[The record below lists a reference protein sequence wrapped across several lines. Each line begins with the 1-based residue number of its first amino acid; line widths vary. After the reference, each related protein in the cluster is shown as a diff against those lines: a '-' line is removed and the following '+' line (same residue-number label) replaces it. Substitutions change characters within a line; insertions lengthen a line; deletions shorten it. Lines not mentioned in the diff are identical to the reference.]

1 MNSAETIGGNNK
13 KWLLQFGPIWLGQ
26 AFSLLGSSLV
36 QFALVWHL
44 TVQTGS
50 TAVLATATL
59 VALLPQVLLGPFA
72 GALVDRW
79 DRRKVMIIADSA
91 IALTTLALVGLF
103 FAGAIEVWHIYAA
116 MFLRSLGGAFHWPAM
131 QASTSLM
138 VPKEHLP
145 RLAGANQALNGMINI
160 AAPPLGA
167 LLLSLLPIHS
177 VLAIDIGT
185 ALIAILPLFFIAIPR
200 PIRSDAG
207 DIVTP
212 ATVWRDVRMGLRY
225 VSSWPGMLAILMMA
239 SIINF
244 LLNPAFSFLPLLVT
258 RQFNGGAIELGWLES
273 GFGIG
278 MITGGLL
285 LGIWGGFRKKI
296 TTSLFGLI
304 GMGAGILAVGLAP
317 GTGYWIALGGLAL
330 TGFMNPLVNGPLF
343 ALLQTK
349 VEPEMQGRVFTLV
362 GSLSA
367 AMSPLGMLFA
377 APVAEWLGI
386 QSWYIIGGIATAL
399 MGVAGFMIKVVYTI
413 DDQSPGGQLAEIHDL
428 QSSPLVSD

>member
-1 MNSAETIGGNNK
+1 
-13 KWLLQFGPIWLGQ
+13 
-26 AFSLLGSSLV
+26 
-36 QFALVWHL
+36 
-44 TVQTGS
+44 
-50 TAVLATATL
+50 
-59 VALLPQVLLGPFA
+59 
-72 GALVDRW
+72 
-79 DRRKVMIIADSA
+79 
-91 IALTTLALVGLF
+91 
-103 FAGAIEVWHIYAA
+103 
-116 MFLRSLGGAFHWPAM
+116 
-131 QASTSLM
+131 
-138 VPKEHLP
+138 
-145 RLAGANQALNGMINI
+145 
-160 AAPPLGA
+160 
-167 LLLSLLPIHS
+167 
-177 VLAIDIGT
+177 
-185 ALIAILPLFFIAIPR
+185 
-200 PIRSDAG
+200 
-207 DIVTP
+207 
-212 ATVWRDVRMGLRY
+212 
-225 VSSWPGMLAILMMA
+225 
-239 SIINF
+239 
-244 LLNPAFSFLPLLVT
+244 
-258 RQFNGGAIELGWLES
+258 
-273 GFGIG
+273 

-413 DDQSPGGQLAEIHDL
+413 DDQSPGGQLAETHDL

>member
-1 MNSAETIGGNNK
+1 MNSAQTIGGNNK

-79 DRRKVMIIADSA
+79 DRRKVMIIADGA
-91 IALTTLALVGLF
+91 VALTTLALVGLF
-103 FAGAIEVWHIYAA
+103 SADLIEVWHIYAA

-167 LLLSLLPIHS
+167 LLLSLIPIQS

-185 ALIAILPLFFIAIPR
+185 ALVAILPLFFIAIPR

-207 DIVTP
+207 EMVTP
-212 ATVWRDVRMGLRY
+212 ATVWRDVRTGLRY
-225 VSSWPGMLAILMMA
+225 VSTWPGMLAILMMA

-258 RQFNGGAIELGWLES
+258 RHFNGGAIELGWLES

-296 TTSLFGLI
+296 TTSMVGLI

-317 GTGYWIALGGLAL
+317 GNGYWVALGGLAL

-343 ALLQTK
+343 SLLQTK

-413 DDQSPGGQLAEIHDL
+413 DDQSPGGQLVETLDL
-428 QSSPLVSD
+428 QPSPLVSD

>member
-1 MNSAETIGGNNK
+1 MNSADTIGGNNK

-79 DRRKVMIIADSA
+79 DRRKMMIIADSA

-207 DIVTP
+207 GIVTP

-225 VSSWPGMLAILMMA
+225 VSSWLGMLAILMMA

-413 DDQSPGGQLAEIHDL
+413 DDQSPGGQLAETHDL
-428 QSSPLVSD
+428 QPSPLVSD

>member
-258 RQFNGGAIELGWLES
+258 RRFNGGAIELGWLES

-413 DDQSPGGQLAEIHDL
+413 DDQSPGGQLAETHDL